1 MYRVHGN
8 IDIKRRDGV
17 KARSTHTGFKK
28 ILQEDFKYICGYCGK
43 DSKLFKEDYQI
54 DHFIPKSIYPEGKG
68 DYYNLVYS
76 CRKCNRNKWDK
87 WPTGNV
93 SKSHDGNVGFVDPV
107 LPEYDKHLKRD
118 INGKIIPITNLGVYI
133 VNELKLDLRRT
144 EEVWAIMM
152 LAKKKERL
160 EKIIDSKKDDV
171 DPEKLI
177 VYYKL
182 TKALDKYLNEWYN
195 RR

>member
-43 DSKLFKEDYQI
+43 DSKLFKEDY
-54 DHFIPKSIYPEGKG
+54 
-68 DYYNLVYS
+68 
-76 CRKCNRNKWDK
+76 
-87 WPTGNV
+87 V

>member
-1 MYRVHGN
+1 MYRVHGD
-8 IDIKRRDGV
+8 IVIKRRAGV

-28 ILQEDFKYICGYCGK
+28 ILQEDFEYICGYCGK
-43 DSKLFKEDYQI
+43 DSRLFKEDYQI
-54 DHFIPKSIYPEGKG
+54 DHFIPKSIHKDGKG

-87 WPTGNV
+87 WPTEDI

-107 LPEYDKHLKRD
+107 LPEFDVHLKRD
-118 INGKIIPITNLGVYI
+118 ENGKIISSTKLGMYI
-133 VNELKLDLRRT
+133 VTELKLDLRRT
-144 EEVWAIMM
+144 DEVWAIMR

-160 EKIIDSKKDDV
+160 EKIIDAQKGDV
-171 DPEKLI
+171 EPDKLM

-182 TKALDKYLNEWYN
+182 TRVLDTYLNEWYN